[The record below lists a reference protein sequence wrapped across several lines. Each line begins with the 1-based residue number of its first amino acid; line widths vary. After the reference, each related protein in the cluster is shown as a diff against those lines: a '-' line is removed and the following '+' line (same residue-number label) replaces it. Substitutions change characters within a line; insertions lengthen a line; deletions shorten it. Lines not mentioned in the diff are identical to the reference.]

1 MPRNIRWQLQPAQR
15 PTHLP
20 CATPSTD
27 QISDLTV
34 GGKSTMGDLS
44 NDQYHP
50 FIKID
55 QKIKKAL
62 ILRLYI

>member
-1 MPRNIRWQLQPAQR
+1 MPRNIRWQLQPPQR

-34 GGKSTMGDLS
+34 GGKPTMGDLLH
-44 NDQYHP
+44 NGP
-50 FIKID
+50 N
-55 QKIKKAL
+55 AL
-62 ILRLYI
+62 IKGWLHQGCSNFAN